1 MTNFLLINLLPQFD
15 QAASHGNLDAQ
26 DRLTALASSEAN
38 MLSRTDHE
46 KQIDTKL
53 VRKRTQAQE
62 RSDRQREEIE
72 ARNLAISL
80 ASGQL
85 VGSANS
91 TSPRPFRGSGG
102 NEGGNGRPISND
114 SQAAIKL
121 RRRDTM
127 RQVEV
132 AAVMNM
138 MESNGLSSNGGGP
151 RGSHSSSTSSGQYNA
166 ANGGRGGS
174 TSSNSQSPLAPNQRN
189 PNQNQNHRAGYSLSD
204 TPASRTGGAS
214 PIAGAGQ
221 GKNSIPDRK
230 KPETFADMVCFL
242 FRLD

>member
-1 MTNFLLINLLPQFD
+1 
-15 QAASHGNLDAQ
+15 
-26 DRLTALASSEAN
+26 

-62 RSDRQREEIE
+62 RSNQQREEIE

-91 TSPRPFRGSGG
+91 TRPFRGNGA
-102 NEGGNGRPISND
+102 NEGGRPISND

-127 RQVEV
+127 RQVET

-138 MESNGLSSNGGGP
+138 MENNGLSNGGGP
-151 RGSHSSSTSSGQYNA
+151 RGSHSSSTSSGPPNGG
-166 ANGGRGGS
+166 GGRGGS
-174 TSSNSQSPLAPNQRN
+174 TSSSSNPNSLQGLAPNQRN
-189 PNQNQNHRAGYSLSD
+189 HNQRTGYSLSD
-204 TPASRTGGAS
+204 TPASRTGGGAS

-221 GKNSIPDRK
+221 GRNAIPDRK
-230 KPETFADMVCFL
+230 KPETFADMVWDFL
-242 FRLD
+242 LI